1 MPVAPVTNIRYGRR
15 RWGKLVTDALLSCHL
30 RSPNP
35 PPVLAWRWSA
45 SAAKMTSPILC
56 AVNLNTEMFEE
67 RSKAVFRKTRKKWLW
82 FCETHARSILFYL
95 FVETAII
102 FIRHTP
108 ILPGSGLYCKKRRE
122 RVKSWTHDRVLMPD
136 RKKCSAWVT
145 WMITRKAQLGRSDQ
159 SHLKQ

>member
-67 RSKAVFRKTRKKWLW
+67 RSKAVFRKTRRKRLW
-82 FCETHARSILFYL
+82 FCETQSRSILFYL
-95 FVETAII
+95 FVETAIT
-102 FIRHTP
+102 FIRYTI
-108 ILPGSGLYCKKRRE
+108 ILSGSGLYCKKRRE